1 MERPSISVFFADLPD
16 PRVERTRRHDLL
28 DIVVISVLAV
38 ICGANHW
45 PEIADFAKTRKDWLR
60 EFLRLPS
67 GVPGVD
73 TFRRVFAA
81 LDVGAFNQCFME
93 WTQSLT
99 ETVKGKLVAI
109 DGKTL
114 RGSHT
119 TSEKN
124 DARHIVSAWVSE
136 NHIVFGQLAT
146 EAKSNEI
153 TAIPKLVKMLDLT
166 GATVTI
172 DAMGCQ
178 HKIVDAIID
187 KHADYLIAV
196 KDNQPKLREEVE
208 VAFATASITHE
219 KLPPTAR
226 YESTEKAHGRHEVRR
241 VLVLEAEERLSEGQS
256 WRGLRSLVWVESER
270 TVHGQHSRE
279 DRYYISS
286 VKPDAAVIAKL
297 VRGHWG
303 IENQQHWTLDMAF
316 DEDRNRT
323 RKKNGPDNFALL
335 RRIALNLLKAETSTK
350 RSIQRKRLTAGWD
363 AQYLLRVLEA
373 AAQQKA
379 APPAR

>member
-1 MERPSISVFFADLPD
+1 MERPSITTFFADLPD
-16 PRVERTRRHDLL
+16 PRVERTRRHELV
-28 DIVVISVLAV
+28 DIIVMSMLAV
-38 ICGANHW
+38 ICGANYW
-45 PEIADFAKTRKDWLR
+45 TEIVDFAETRKEWLR
-60 EFLRLPS
+60 SFLRLPS
-67 GVPGVD
+67 GIPGVD

-81 LDVGAFNQCFME
+81 LDVGAFNRAFIE
-93 WTQSLT
+93 WTQALT
-99 ETVKGKLVAI
+99 DTVKGKLVAI

-114 RGSHT
+114 RGSYT

-124 DARHIVSAWVSE
+124 DARHMVSAWVSE

-153 TAIPKLVKMLDLT
+153 RAIPKLVKMLELK

-178 HKIVDAIID
+178 HKIVEAIVD
-187 KHADYLIAV
+187 KDADYLIAV

-208 VAFATASITHE
+208 VAFATASITDE
-219 KLPPTAR
+219 RLPRTAKH
-226 YESTEKAHGRHEVRR
+226 ESTEKAHGRHEVRR
-241 VLVLEAEERLSEGQS
+241 VLVLEVEGRLSEAQS
-256 WRGLRSLVWVESER
+256 WRGLQSLVRVESER
-270 TVHGQHSRE
+270 TVKGKHSRE

-363 AQYLLRVLEA
+363 TQYLLRVLEA
-373 AAQQKA
+373 GAQQKA
-379 APPAR
+379 DASGR

>member
-1 MERPSISVFFADLPD
+1 MERPSITVFFADLPD

-45 PEIADFAKTRKDWLR
+45 PEIADFAQTRAKWLGS
-60 EFLRLPS
+60 FLRLPS
-67 GVPGVD
+67 GIPAVD

-81 LDVGAFNQCFME
+81 LDVEAFNRSFMA

-119 TSEKN
+119 TSEKD
-124 DARHIVSAWVSE
+124 DARHIVSAWVGE

-153 TAIPKLVKMLDLT
+153 TAIPKLVKMLDLK

-178 HKIVDAIID
+178 RKIVDAILD
-187 KHADYLIAV
+187 KEADYLIAV

-208 VAFATASITHE
+208 VAFATASITNE

-226 YESTEKAHGRHEVRR
+226 HESAEKAHGRHEVRR
-241 VLVLEAEERLSEGQS
+241 VWVLEAEDRLSEAQS
-256 WRGLRSLVWVESER
+256 WRGLRSLVRVESER
-270 TVHGQHSRE
+270 TVNGQHSRD

-286 VKPDAAVIAKL
+286 VKPDAAMIAKL

-335 RRIALNLLKAETSTK
+335 RRIALNLLKAETSKK

-363 AQYLLRVLEA
+363 AEYLLAVLEA
-373 AAQQKA
+373 G
-379 APPAR
+379 ARQNTDPLVQ

>member
-1 MERPSISVFFADLPD
+1 MERPSITTFFAYIPD
-16 PRVERTRRHDLL
+16 PRVERTRRHDLV
-28 DIVVISVLAV
+28 DVIVMSVLAV

-45 PEIADFAKTRKDWLR
+45 TEIVDFAETRKEWLR
-60 EFLRLPS
+60 SFLRLPS
-67 GVPGVD
+67 GIPGVD

-81 LDVGAFNQCFME
+81 LDVEAFNRAFIE

-99 ETVKGKLVAI
+99 DTVKGKLVAI

-114 RGSHT
+114 RGSYT

-124 DARHIVSAWVSE
+124 DARHIVSAWVGE

-153 TAIPKLVKMLDLT
+153 TAIPKLLKMLDLK

-178 HKIVDAIID
+178 HKIVEAIID
-187 KHADYLIAV
+187 KDADYLIAV
-196 KDNQPKLREEVE
+196 KENQPKLREEVE
-208 VAFATASITHE
+208 VAFATASLTDE
-219 KLPPTAR
+219 KLPRTAR
-226 YESTEKAHGRHEVRR
+226 HESTEKAHGRHEARR
-241 VLVLEAEERLSEGQS
+241 VLVLETEDRLSESQS
-256 WRGLRSLVWVESER
+256 CKGLQSLVWVDSER
-270 TVHGQHSRE
+270 TVKGKHSRE
-279 DRYYISS
+279 DRYYITS

-335 RRIALNLLKAETSTK
+335 RRIALNLLKLETSKK

-363 AQYLLRVLEA
+363 THYLLRVLEA
-373 AAQQKA
+373 GAQQNA
-379 APPAR
+379 DPPAR